1 MAMKLDA
8 QCPANFAAVAT
19 ECLVAANSPL
29 RAALLAAWLCL
40 DRARIC
46 DALTACP
53 TYSYFCTTYSRTS
66 WSSSQHASRAA
77 PPSPPSPLRAIA
89 LSRHSPSRLV
99 LTAISITMLQTL
111 TWRRA
116 APRLML
122 LAQPPSLPSATGG
135 LPLLPSAIPSSA
147 RSIKL
152 VRRDR
157 SVSSPSP
164 HTSARSYK
172 VLELHT
178 LLLGN

>member
-77 PPSPPSPLRAIA
+77 PPSPLRAIA

-172 VLELHT
+172 VL
-178 LLLGN
+178 